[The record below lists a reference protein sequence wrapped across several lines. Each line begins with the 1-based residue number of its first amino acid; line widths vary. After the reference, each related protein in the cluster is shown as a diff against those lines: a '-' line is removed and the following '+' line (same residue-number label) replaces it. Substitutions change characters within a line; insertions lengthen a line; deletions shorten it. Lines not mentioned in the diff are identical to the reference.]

1 MSGTKVDLDTLRAAI
16 KEYESIYLD
25 LEKAKDR
32 GKALVAVEAAGLDM
46 PSKVYNNW
54 AVTAG
59 AAHQTSNDELRKTLK
74 TRIDNLKATLTQYEQ
89 TEQGNQANLKPK
101 D

>member
-1 MSGTKVDLDTLRAAI
+1 MKLNVGALETANDT
-16 KEYESIYLD
+16 
-25 LEKAKDR
+25 
-32 GKALVAVEAAGLDM
+32 GNALVSVEPAGLDM

-59 AAHQTSNDELRKTLK
+59 AAHQKSNDQLRKTLK

>member
-25 LEKAKDR
+25 LDKAYDVGR
-32 GKALVAVEAAGLDM
+32 ALVAVQAAGHDR
-46 PSKVYNNW
+46 PSEVYKNW

-59 AAHQTSNDELRKTLK
+59 AAHQTSNKQLRTTLK
-74 TRIDNLKATLTQYEQ
+74 TRIDNLKATLAQYEQ
-89 TEQGNQANLKPK
+89 TEQSNK
-101 D
+101 DNFKS